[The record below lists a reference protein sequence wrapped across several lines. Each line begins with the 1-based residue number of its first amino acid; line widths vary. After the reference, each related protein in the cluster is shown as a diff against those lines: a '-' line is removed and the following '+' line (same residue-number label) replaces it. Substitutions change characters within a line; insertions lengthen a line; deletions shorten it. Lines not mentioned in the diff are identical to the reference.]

1 MSNPVVSLAVF
12 DGFWG
17 QVFEYWP
24 LSLLVVLTIVYVT
37 VVMGAD
43 LIFGRRGK
51 APPSAAPRVEIE
63 IDRSVYARNRFRL
76 GLTLIRLG
84 VAVGVVMAGVFAYVG
99 HNPLSIGAEY
109 GLTQAT
115 DDATAMGTRVGLA
128 AAAIAVLAT
137 IWVRA
142 VPLPLIGVID
152 LSLIAIPLAPPVFN
166 GQLASLGLTAFLM
179 SISLAL
185 AAIGTGLALANYTEA
200 FRPKGAAQDAEPARM
215 R

>member
-1 MSNPVVSLAVF
+1 MSNSVVSLALF

-24 LSLLVVLTIVYVT
+24 LSLLVALTIVYVT
-37 VVMGAD
+37 IALGSDV
-43 LIFGRRGK
+43 IFNRLRKG
-51 APPSAAPRVEIE
+51 PPSAAPRVEIE
-63 IDRSVYARNRFRL
+63 IDPSVHARNRFRT

-84 VAVGVVMAGVFAYVG
+84 VVVGVVMAGVFAYVG
-99 HNPLSIGAEY
+99 HNPLSIGADY

-115 DDATAMGTRVGLA
+115 DDATALGTRFGLA

-137 IWVRA
+137 LWVR
-142 VPLPLIGVID
+142 VLPLVLIGVID

-185 AAIGTGLALANYTEA
+185 AAIGTGFALANYSEA
-200 FRPKGAAQDAEPARM
+200 FRPKNAAQDAEPAQVR
-215 R
+215 